1 MKKLVL
7 ILFVFTVQL
16 TSAQSK
22 DSVQIV
28 DVLNRQL
35 AAWNSGSIEGFM
47 HGYWKSEEL
56 RFITKKGVTF
66 GWNNVFESYKKSFST
81 KELMGKLLF
90 DVDHVTEIAKNTYLT
105 TGKWIVESKD
115 QPKSGYFSLVF
126 KKVKNE
132 WLIIVDHTF

>member
-47 HGYWKSEEL
+47 QGYWKSEEL

-90 DVDHVTEIAKNTYLT
+90 NVDNVTEIAKNTYLT
-105 TGKWIVESKD
+105 TGKWIVESAD